1 MRRRNDPFEKPW
13 VIITA
18 VVGIIAVIVIALIF
32 FMGGGSSAPAGSSGQ
47 TTQTT
52 SPSPSAQQTV
62 VVGGVPLVIITQAP
76 VTVPEE
82 GVYVMVSYIGG
93 FDGTYGMEGNMTTM
107 QNSGNRAFI
116 VENATGTVSATF
128 HKEDDSTKHEIV
140 VDIYKDGKSLKEARN
155 SSSYGEASVTATV

>member
-1 MRRRNDPFEKPW
+1 
-13 VIITA
+13 
-18 VVGIIAVIVIALIF
+18 
-32 FMGGGSSAPAGSSGQ
+32 
-47 TTQTT
+47 
-52 SPSPSAQQTV
+52 
-62 VVGGVPLVIITQAP
+62 LVIITQAP

-93 FDGTYGMEGNMTTM
+93 FDGTYGMEGNMMTM